1 MNILFFITPKSE
13 VAYIYD
19 DFSLESWYGLR
30 ILDRKKIPAPSPMFE
45 PWMIPEETDGEG
57 VKDFR
62 VREKVACGL
71 SIVERDMFNLLRT
84 LMTAQLQDF

>member
-1 MNILFFITPKSE
+1 
-13 VAYIYD
+13 
-19 DFSLESWYGLR
+19 
-30 ILDRKKIPAPSPMFE
+30 
-45 PWMIPEETDGEG
+45 MIPEETDGEG